1 MSKEIK
7 RKNFMHS
14 RESRISRRIRE
25 VVFGVEDGIVS
36 TVGAVTGIAVAVGD
50 PFTIIV
56 SGIVIVVVESISMGV
71 GAYLSVKSVRE
82 VGDRKIHEERLEI
95 KYSTEREKDEL
106 EKFFCRDGWPEDFS
120 KEMVCIAS
128 ENKELMLKEM
138 SYRELFI
145 FPEEIGSGISEG
157 LAMFFSY
164 VVGGG
169 ISLLAYFL
177 FPVPQAII
185 FSIIF
190 ALTGLFILG
199 VVVSRFTKL
208 KWWKSGG
215 RMFLLGT
222 LSVSVGY
229 LIGQIVTLF

>member
-71 GAYLSVKSVRE
+71 GAYLSGKSVRE

-185 FSIIF
+185 FSII
-190 ALTGLFILG
+190 LND
-199 VVVSRFTKL
+199 
-208 KWWKSGG
+208 
-215 RMFLLGT
+215 
-222 LSVSVGY
+222 
-229 LIGQIVTLF
+229 